1 MTRQSPDRKKIH
13 LGTRASKLALWQAN
27 WVKSTV
33 EAQNP
38 GTEVS
43 LVHIRT
49 EGDRIDFPLF
59 KVGGKGLFVKEI
71 EEALLRGEI
80 DLAVHSAKDLPALI
94 PEGLALLAFPE
105 REDPRDI
112 LILRAGKSWRDLPA
126 GGKVGTS
133 SLRRQAQLLHL
144 RPDLSIIP
152 LRGNLDTRIRKL
164 TDLHLDGVVLA
175 SAGMRRMGW
184 EGQVTEYLEPE
195 IMLPAIGQGVLA
207 IEGRQDDEAVH
218 RILASLD
225 HPPTRAALIAERAF
239 MKKLEGGCQVP
250 MAGLARLESGGLT
263 LWGLVAGVNGRN
275 IVKGKMEGPMD
286 RGEEIGETLAEE
298 LLGRGAREILDEVY
312 KQ

>member
-1 MTRQSPDRKKIH
+1 MTRQSPDRKKFR

-27 WVKSTV
+27 WVKSRV

-38 GTEVS
+38 GMEVS

-80 DLAVHSAKDLPALI
+80 DLAVHSAKDLPAVI

-112 LILRAGKSWRDLPA
+112 LILKEGKSWRDLPA

-164 TDLHLDGVVLA
+164 TDLHLDAVVLA
-175 SAGMRRMGW
+175 SAGMKRMGW
-184 EGQVTEYLEPE
+184 EGQVTEYLEPA

-207 IEGRQDDEAVH
+207 IEGRQDDEDVH
-218 RILASLD
+218 RILASLN
-225 HPPTRAALIAERAF
+225 HLPTQAALIAERAF

-250 MAGLARLESGGLT
+250 MAGLARLESGRLT

-275 IVKGKMEGPMD
+275 IVRGKMEGPME
-286 RGEEIGETLAEE
+286 RGEEIGEGLAEE

-312 KQ
+312 KK